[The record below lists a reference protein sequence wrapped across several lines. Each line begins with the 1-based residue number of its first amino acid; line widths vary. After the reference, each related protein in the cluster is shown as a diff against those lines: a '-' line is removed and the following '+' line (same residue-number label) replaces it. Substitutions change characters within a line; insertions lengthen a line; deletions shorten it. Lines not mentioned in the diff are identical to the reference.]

1 MNLLVIGQG
10 GREHALVWKLA
21 QSKRV
26 KKIYCAPG
34 NGGTES
40 LAENVPLKETDVDGL
55 VRFAKEK
62 KIDYTV
68 VGPEAPLL
76 AGVVDAFQ
84 KEGLPIFGP
93 TRASALIEGSK
104 SFAKQLMDKY
114 NISTGRYQV
123 FDDLNQALA
132 YVDTQEVP
140 IVVKADGLA
149 AGKGVTVAHTRE
161 EAKEALRAS
170 MVEKRFGEA
179 GTRVVIE
186 EYLEGEELSL
196 MAFVDGQTVVPMLP
210 AQDHKPVFDGDKGP
224 NTGGM
229 GAYAPVTHMP
239 QEMVEQ
245 AVEKI
250 LKPAAQALV
259 NEGRPFCGVL
269 YAGLMLTA
277 QGPKVVEFNAR
288 FGDPE
293 TQVVLPL
300 LKTDLV
306 DVIEAV
312 CHHKLDELKVE
323 WSDQSAVTV
332 VAASPGYP
340 ESYPKGMEIHG
351 MDKWRDR
358 QDVIIF
364 QAGTKRE
371 NGKLVTNGGRVFS
384 VTALGDDLA
393 SARDRA
399 YNVLK
404 EVTFEGMHYRTDIA
418 QKGLGR
424 KWGRP

>member
-210 AQDHKPVFDGDKGP
+210 AQDHKPIFDGDKGP

>member
-1 MNLLVIGQG
+1 
-10 GREHALVWKLA
+10 
-21 QSKRV
+21 
-26 KKIYCAPG
+26 
-34 NGGTES
+34 
-40 LAENVPLKETDVDGL
+40 
-55 VRFAKEK
+55 
-62 KIDYTV
+62 
-68 VGPEAPLL
+68 
-76 AGVVDAFQ
+76 
-84 KEGLPIFGP
+84 
-93 TRASALIEGSK
+93 
-104 SFAKQLMDKY
+104 
-114 NISTGRYQV
+114 
-123 FDDLNQALA
+123 
-132 YVDTQEVP
+132 
-140 IVVKADGLA
+140 
-149 AGKGVTVAHTRE
+149 
-161 EAKEALRAS
+161 
-170 MVEKRFGEA
+170 
-179 GTRVVIE
+179 
-186 EYLEGEELSL
+186 

>member
-1 MNLLVIGQG
+1 MVIGQG
-10 GREHALVWKLA
+10 GREHALIWKLA
-21 QSKRV
+21 QSQRV
-26 KKIYCAPG
+26 NKIYCAPG
-34 NGGTES
+34 NGGTAS
-40 LAENVPLKETDVDGL
+40 LAENVPLKETDVDSL

-62 KIDYTV
+62 GIDYTV
-68 VGPEAPLL
+68 VGPENPLL

-84 KEGLPIFGP
+84 KEGLLVFGP

-104 SFAKQLMDKY
+104 SFAKQLMEKY
-114 NISTGRYQV
+114 NIPTGKYKV
-123 FDDLNQALA
+123 FDSLNDALA
-132 YVDTQEVP
+132 YVDTQDAP

-149 AGKGVTVAHTRE
+149 AGKGVTVAQSRE
-161 EAKEALRAS
+161 EAKDALRS
-170 MVEKRFGEA
+170 MMAEKRFGEA

-196 MAFVDGQTVVPMLP
+196 MAFVDGLTVVPMLP

-239 QEMVEQ
+239 QEMIDQ

-250 LKPAAQALV
+250 LKPAAQALAK
-259 NEGRPFCGVL
+259 EGRPFQGVL
-269 YAGLMLTA
+269 YAGLMHTA

-300 LKTDLV
+300 LKTDLM

-323 WSDQSAVTV
+323 WHRQSAVTV

-340 ESYPKGMEIHG
+340 GSYPTGKEIQGMENWSG
-351 MDKWRDR
+351 R
-358 QDVIIF
+358 QDVVIF
-364 QAGTKRE
+364 QAGTKWE

-393 SARDRA
+393 SARDKA
-399 YNVLK
+399 YNVLN
-404 EVTFEGMHYRTDIA
+404 EVTFEGMHFRKDIA
-418 QKGLGR
+418 QKGLI
-424 KWGRP
+424 KK